1 MEILMDRKVHGYF
14 LYEKII
20 HLCQFSLHFSPIL
33 GKVSLAHKRNAD
45 IKRRL
50 TDD

>member
-20 HLCQFSLHFSPIL
+20 HLCQFSLHFSSIL
-33 GKVSLAHKRNAD
+33 GKVNLAHKRNTD

>member
-1 MEILMDRKVHGYF
+1 MDRKVHGYF

-20 HLCQFSLHFSPIL
+20 HLCQFSLHFSSIL
-33 GKVSLAHKRNAD
+33 GKVNLAHKRNAD
-45 IKRRL
+45 INRRL

>member
-20 HLCQFSLHFSPIL
+20 HLCQFSLHFSSIL
-33 GKVSLAHKRNAD
+33 GKVNLAHKRNAD

-50 TDD
+50 TYD

>member
-1 MEILMDRKVHGYF
+1 MEILMDGKIHEYF

-20 HLCQFSLHFSPIL
+20 NSCQISLYFSSFL
-33 GKVSLAHKRNAD
+33 GKVNLAHKRNAD

-50 TDD
+50 TYD